1 MAPFSENYTPKIVS
15 RTFCFPAGK
24 AGKLFQAE
32 TACTCNSALAFK
44 MDTTHLGTFVKTVR
58 LGTQCN
64 FYCDKTVRL
73 GTQYK
78 IYCVKSVRLGTPCK
92 LNHYKSGRLGTISMQ
107 AIILEGII
115 IYFSIVL
122 NY

>member
-1 MAPFSENYTPKIVS
+1 
-15 RTFCFPAGK
+15 
-24 AGKLFQAE
+24 
-32 TACTCNSALAFK
+32 
-44 MDTTHLGTFVKTVR
+44 MDTTHLNTFVKTVR

>member
-1 MAPFSENYTPKIVS
+1 M
-15 RTFCFPAGK
+15 
-24 AGKLFQAE
+24 
-32 TACTCNSALAFK
+32 
-44 MDTTHLGTFVKTVR
+44 GTFVKTVR

-92 LNHYKSGRLGTISMQ
+92 LNHYKSGRLGTKSNRLGTNIPT
-107 AIILEGII
+107 EPT
-115 IYFSIVL
+115 VL
-122 NY
+122 YYSNLKYQ